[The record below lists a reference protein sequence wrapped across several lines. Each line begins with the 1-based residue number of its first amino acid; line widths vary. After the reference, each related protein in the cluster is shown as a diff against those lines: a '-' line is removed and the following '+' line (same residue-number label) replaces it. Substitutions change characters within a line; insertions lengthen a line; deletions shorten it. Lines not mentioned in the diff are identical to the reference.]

1 MPAARGRR
9 KARERS
15 TNDPVRFRRTSAM
28 HRSALVRSALA
39 LVAVAAAVPG
49 GAQAAGKQIVFQSNR
64 VAGGDT
70 ELYSVAP
77 DGTGLERLTNHPGPE
92 TNPATPPTGRRTPWA
107 KTAAAQGTAS
117 WFRTAAATLQTPGT
131 KPTGKGTGQ

>member
-1 MPAARGRR
+1 
-9 KARERS
+9 
-15 TNDPVRFRRTSAM
+15 M

-39 LVAVAAAVPG
+39 LVAVAAAVPA

-77 DGTGLERLTNHPGPE
+77 DGTGLKRLTNHAGAD
-92 TNPATPPTGRRTPWA
+92 TDPAISPTRSG
-107 KTAAAQGTAS
+107 
-117 WFRTAAATLQTPGT
+117 
-131 KPTGKGTGQ
+131 